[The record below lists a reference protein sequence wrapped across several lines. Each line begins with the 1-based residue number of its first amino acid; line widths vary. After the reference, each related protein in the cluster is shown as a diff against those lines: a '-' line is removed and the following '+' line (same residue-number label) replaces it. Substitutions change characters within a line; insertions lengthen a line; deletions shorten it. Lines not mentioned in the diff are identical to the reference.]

1 MCTAGDRHRWMP
13 PNPVL
18 TMPKVAVSLS
28 LLAAFT
34 ACANPAGAP
43 PPLSLNLLGTSAVA
57 QLDSLPPPVVE
68 IEDGR
73 VVIRAHFGLGA
84 TGYELT
90 PHGSIE
96 DGVIDL
102 LVAAEMPAEMAGLQV
117 LTAYEYRLATPAL
130 EPGTWTLRLHH
141 AVADE
146 GDPEFI
152 LEQVVVVPR

>member
-1 MCTAGDRHRWMP
+1 M
-13 PNPVL
+13 
-18 TMPKVAVSLS
+18 SLS
-28 LLAAFT
+28 LLAVLS
-34 ACANPAGAP
+34 ACADRPAAP
-43 PPLSLNLLGTSAVA
+43 PLFTLDLLGTTAVA
-57 QLDSLPPPVVE
+57 QLDSLPAPVVE
-68 IEDGR
+68 VRDGR
-73 VVIRAHFGLGA
+73 VVVQAQFGLGA

-90 PHGSIE
+90 PHGTIE

-102 LVAAEMPAEMAGLQV
+102 LVAAEMSAEMAGLQV
-117 LTAYEYRLATPAL
+117 LTAYAYRLATPAL